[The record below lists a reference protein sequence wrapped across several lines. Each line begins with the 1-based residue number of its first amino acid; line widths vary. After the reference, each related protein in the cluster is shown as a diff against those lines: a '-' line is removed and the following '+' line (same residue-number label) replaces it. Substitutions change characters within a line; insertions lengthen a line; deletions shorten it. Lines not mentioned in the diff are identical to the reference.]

1 MSDYNLGTAS
11 GRIEIDGRAAALGF
25 KVAETAAGAFFDV
38 VRMRVAEVQQLGRR
52 MAAVGA
58 AGVSGFGIAVKVAS
72 SFEKQMSGVKAVT
85 GSVGDEFDALR
96 EKALQLG
103 SDTTF
108 SASEAALAIEELAK
122 AGIPVEDIL
131 KGAADG
137 AVALA
142 AAGGVSLPE
151 AATIAANAMNQF
163 GLEAKKIPEVADIL
177 AGVANTSAADVSSI
191 GQSLSQAGAV
201 ANVTGMTF
209 RDTAIA
215 IGELADAGING
226 SDAGTSLKT
235 MLMNLIPATDQQKAK
250 FKELGLLTYDL
261 AAANKILTREGLN
274 TVGSM
279 EEAKSVLADYMEE
292 MGKGSAGTVKNSK
305 AVDDLLMKY
314 GALNNKFFDA
324 QGNLKNLGQVQEVL
338 RTALAGM
345 SKEVF
350 KANGEMKSFEEIQ
363 KGIKDGTI
371 DATAA
376 QKLQTLETLFGADA
390 MRAAAIMA
398 KEGGAGYKE
407 FATDVAKVSAA
418 DVAKDRLDNLSGA
431 VEAFKGSMETAMI
444 TIGSVFIPV
453 ITKMVNAAT
462 AVVNAFNRLPGPI
475 KTAIAVL
482 GLIVSSGFLVIGM
495 FLALLPLIASMIV
508 NMVAMKAIS
517 GVIKGFKTFFLVL
530 KAGNGT
536 MAASRAAALTTG
548 GAFQK
553 LTARMLLASKAAI
566 LMGRGFLLLWTA
578 ITGPIGIV
586 LAVVAALGVAGYLLY
601 KKWAPFRNL
610 VDQIAAVLKQKLIA
624 AWNAMKPVIAAV
636 VASLVQFGKFVA
648 STLLPVLAEV
658 GQMLMGKLGKG
669 FKEIMDAV
677 MSGLVPALQELASK
691 FQGEILP
698 ALKSA
703 WDAAQPLVTGF
714 LKIAAVVGGFLIS
727 ALMKLGAIFIKYIMP
742 ILIKIAGFLTGVFIS
757 AVVDLVKGLVQ
768 AVTGI
773 VQIFSGLIDFFK
785 GLFTG
790 NWSQMWDGIVQIFKG
805 IWNLIIGLI
814 KTYFAVGI
822 IKLVGLGFRLLMA
835 IVRGGWNLILAIFRS
850 AGMAILNIVKGAFRL
865 ILAGI
870 RLYIN
875 MWKAIIRGA
884 WNIIRAIFRGAVN
897 AVKAVV
903 QGAFRLISSIIRG
916 QMNAARSIIT
926 GGWNAVKSATSSGW
940 NRIKSAVTNGIK
952 AVTELVKDLPGKLVE
967 FLTNAASNFYD
978 AGAKL
983 MKMLADGIKD
993 KIGDAIGALEGGV
1006 KKLKGLLPGSP
1017 VKWGPLKSWNNGGAG
1032 KRLVGMLQGGIES
1045 ERDSV
1050 AMSAARM
1057 AGALSNSFN
1066 RNLALATPD
1075 ITGTIAATPMVA
1087 PASPTARPSKAAPAK
1102 NAKMRLV
1109 EGTLSID
1116 RSGRAF
1122 IRGIAEEVVDDNEEH
1137 NARGNRRNPK

>member
-38 VRMRVAEVQQLGRR
+38 VRMRVQEVQQLGRR

-58 AGVSGFGIAVKVAS
+58 AGVSGFGVAVKVAS

-103 SDTTF
+103 ADTTF

-163 GLEAKKIPEVADIL
+163 GLAAQKIPEVADIL

-201 ANVTGMTF
+201 ANVTGLSF

-215 IGELADAGING
+215 IGELADAGIQG

-235 MLMNLIPATDQQKAK
+235 MLMNLIPATDQQKNK

-261 AAANKILTREGLN
+261 AAANKILTREGLG
-274 TVGSM
+274 T
-279 EEAKSVLADYMEE
+279 AKSMDQAQNILSKYMEE
-292 MGKGSAGTVKNSK
+292 MDKGKQGTVKNAK

-324 QGNLKNLGQVQEVL
+324 QGNIKNLGQVQEVL
-338 RTALAGM
+338 RRSLAGM
-345 SKEVF
+345 SKDVF

-363 KGIKDGTI
+363 KGVKDGTI

-398 KEGGAGYKE
+398 KEGGKGYAE
-407 FATDVAKVSAA
+407 FAADVKKVSAA

-453 ITKMVNAAT
+453 ITKMVKAAT

-475 KTAIAVL
+475 KTAAAIL
-482 GLIVSSGFLVIGM
+482 GLILSSGLLVVGM

-508 NMVAMKAIS
+508 HMVAMKAIT

-553 LTARMLLASKAAI
+553 LTARMLLGSKAAI
-566 LMGRGFLLLWTA
+566 FMGRAFMGLWAA

-586 LAVVAALGVAGYLLY
+586 LAVVAALGLAGYLLY

-610 VDQIAAVLKQKLIA
+610 VDQVAAVLKQKLVA
-624 AWNAMKPVIAAV
+624 AWHAMQPVIATV
-636 VASLVQFGKFVA
+636 VASLVKFGKFVS

-658 GQMLMGKLGKG
+658 GQMLLGKLGKG
-669 FKEIMDAV
+669 FSEIMSAV
-677 MSGLVPALQELASK
+677 MTGLVPALQELASK

-703 WDAAQPLVTGF
+703 WDAAQPLVMGF
-714 LKIAAVVGGFLIS
+714 LKIAAVVGGVLVS
-727 ALMKLGAIFIKYIMP
+727 ALMKMGAIFIKYIMP
-742 ILIKIAGFLTGVFIS
+742 ILIKIAGFLLGVFIG
-757 AVVDLVKGLVQ
+757 AIVDLVKGIVQ

-773 VQIFSGLIDFFK
+773 IQIFSGLIDFFH

-790 NWSQMWDGIVQIFKG
+790 NWSQMWNGIVQIFKG
-805 IWNLIIGLI
+805 VWNLIIGLI
-814 KTYFAVGI
+814 KVYFAVGI
-822 IKLVGLGFRLLMA
+822 IKLVGLGFKLLTA
-835 IVRGGWNLILAIFRS
+835 IIRGGWNIILAVFRG
-850 AGMAILNIVKGAFRL
+850 AGTGIVNLVKGAFRL
-865 ILAGI
+865 VLAGI

-875 MWKAIIRGA
+875 LWKAIIRTG
-884 WNIIRAIFRGAVN
+884 WNVIKAVVRGAVN

-903 QGAFRLISSIIRG
+903 VGVFRLIGAVIRG
-916 QMNAARSIIT
+916 QMNAARSIIS
-926 GGWNAVKSATSSGW
+926 GGWNAVKSVTSRLW
-940 NRIKSAVTNGIK
+940 NGIK
-952 AVTELVKDLPGKLVE
+952 NAVSNGTKGVINLVRELPGKLLGFIE
-967 FLTNAASNFYD
+967 GAASKFYN

-983 MKMLADGIKD
+983 MSMLADGIKD
-993 KIGDAIGALEGGV
+993 KIGDAINSLKDGV
-1006 KKLKGLLPGSP
+1006 GKLKGLLPGSP

-1032 KRLVGMLQGGIES
+1032 KRLIGMLQSGIES
-1045 ERDSV
+1045 ERNSV
-1050 AMSAARM
+1050 TLSAAKM
-1057 AGALSNSFN
+1057 AGALSTSFN
-1066 RNLALATPD
+1066 RNLSLATPD
-1075 ITGTIAATPMVA
+1075 MAVGLRATPMVA

-1122 IRGIAEEVVDDNEEH
+1122 IRGVAEEVVEDNEEH
-1137 NARGNRRNPK
+1137 KARGNRRNPK